1 MINLDQCAM
10 LHMTMTSAHNTK
22 ENSDMEGR
30 IQPGE
35 KAGDI
40 VVWDSRFTTGN
51 QAQPNPWMSYTIL
64 MK

>member
-22 ENSDMEGR
+22 GNGDMEGR

-40 VVWDSRFTTGN
+40 VV
-51 QAQPNPWMSYTIL
+51 
-64 MK
+64 